1 MHMFIFRAISLF
13 LLTSI
18 LSFTSEMLSVAAYG
32 WYHANNRDVDY
43 GNSYTKYTPP
53 TRSSNKAGK
62 FVNNFVMKLQNN
74 GYSTS
79 EITNALN
86 DLRSAYVKRQHSRL
100 YTGSALLDIEAI
112 IDELDT
118 AIAWVSEGTC
128 SSCSIYDPFNVALP
142 PRNSNYYTTP
152 YNSNTSVAPT
162 YNYPNYS
169 NTNTYP
175 YNSNNSSNTYPYN
188 SNNYYNTYTPPSYSN
203 YGALSVST
211 VSFSVDTY
219 ASTQTRVDLIHANNY
234 TNSYRDYDVYTY
246 IPQTNNY
253 NNSQSYSNQFIATS
267 LIRTLNS
274 AQGRTIGIYY
284 GAETDYSRIQNIR
297 TLANNSIRTSQA
309 PYSLS
314 SSITDSFTSLSADD
328 FNRQAIATGTNR
340 VYRLYKL
347 YIAKDNSEAFIIDY
361 LETGT
366 TTLSR
371 NITGLDLNSF
381 VDNGSYFS
389 HSYTANTSKRYK
401 NYLYIPAAWSNATNI
416 YNSIGITTRAQYQA
430 GTTRSQ
436 YVNGQYT
443 STAVNGYTVYA
454 SSIGNLESF
463 FAGYSSPSS
472 VILPGSNAQ
481 ISFAP
486 LSNYNFQYARL
497 SDNTYRAYRLL
508 VAEDN
513 SDASITEYIEN
524 QPY

>member
-1 MHMFIFRAISLF
+1 M
-13 LLTSI
+13 
-18 LSFTSEMLSVAAYG
+18 
-32 WYHANNRDVDY
+32 
-43 GNSYTKYTPP
+43 
-53 TRSSNKAGK
+53 
-62 FVNNFVMKLQNN
+62 
-74 GYSTS
+74 
-79 EITNALN
+79 
-86 DLRSAYVKRQHSRL
+86 
-100 YTGSALLDIEAI
+100 
-112 IDELDT
+112 
-118 AIAWVSEGTC
+118 
-128 SSCSIYDPFNVALP
+128 ALP

-203 YGALSVST
+203 YGTLSVST

-401 NYLYIPAAWSNATNI
+401 NYLYIPAA
-416 YNSIGITTRAQYQA
+416 
-430 GTTRSQ
+430 
-436 YVNGQYT
+436 
-443 STAVNGYTVYA
+443 
-454 SSIGNLESF
+454 
-463 FAGYSSPSS
+463 
-472 VILPGSNAQ
+472 
-481 ISFAP
+481 
-486 LSNYNFQYARL
+486 
-497 SDNTYRAYRLL
+497 
-508 VAEDN
+508 
-513 SDASITEYIEN
+513 
-524 QPY
+524 

>member
-1 MHMFIFRAISLF
+1 M
-13 LLTSI
+13 
-18 LSFTSEMLSVAAYG
+18 
-32 WYHANNRDVDY
+32 
-43 GNSYTKYTPP
+43 
-53 TRSSNKAGK
+53 
-62 FVNNFVMKLQNN
+62 
-74 GYSTS
+74 
-79 EITNALN
+79 
-86 DLRSAYVKRQHSRL
+86 
-100 YTGSALLDIEAI
+100 
-112 IDELDT
+112 
-118 AIAWVSEGTC
+118 
-128 SSCSIYDPFNVALP
+128 ALP
-142 PRNSNYYTTP
+142 PRNSNYYTPP
-152 YNSNTSVAPT
+152 YNSNTYVAPT

-175 YNSNNSSNTYPYN
+175 YNSNNYSNTYPYN

-211 VSFSVDTY
+211 VSFAIDTY
-219 ASTQTRVDLIHANNY
+219 ASTQTRVDLTHANNY

-246 IPQTNNY
+246 ILQTNNY
-253 NNSQSYSNQFIATS
+253 NNSQPYSNQFIATS

-274 AQGRTIGIYY
+274 AQGRTVGVYY
-284 GAETDYSRIQNIR
+284 GAETNNSRIQSIR

-309 PYSLS
+309 TYNFS
-314 SSITDSFTSLSADD
+314 SSITDSFTSLGNDD
-328 FNRQAIATGTNR
+328 YNRQSIATGTNR

-347 YIAKDNSEAFIIDY
+347 YIAKDNSEAFIVEY
-361 LETGT
+361 LETGS

-371 NITGLDLNSF
+371 NITGLDLSSF

-389 HSYTANTSKRYK
+389 HSYITNNSKRYK
-401 NYLYIPAAWSNATNI
+401 NYLYIPAAGSNATNI
-416 YNSIGITTRAQYQA
+416 YNSIGIATRAQYQA

-443 STAVNGYTVYA
+443 STTVNGYTVYA

-463 FAGYSSPSS
+463 FAGYSSPSF
-472 VILPGSNAQ
+472 VILPGSNVQ

-513 SDASITEYIEN
+513 SDAYITEYIES